1 MDPTEQAARKAEPGS
16 DLHHAVSA
24 QGNLLGQHSQVLR
37 SLGEG
42 QHALQKQLDDISRSL
57 SALFNQPS
65 QLSIPAAL
73 QPVPVPTPPTPVRDV
88 HIPDP
93 RPFSGELGKC
103 RGFLLQCTLIFDQ
116 KPLTYSS
123 DRSKVSYII
132 GLLTSRALT
141 WAEAYLETTPLHTLS
156 LQAFTAALLKV
167 FDGPV
172 RGRETA
178 KRLMSIRQGNQS
190 VAEFSV
196 EFRTLAADSGWNS
209 AALMD
214 HFLHCLTDTLKDE
227 LATRDLPATLDS
239 LIDLATRLDNR
250 LRERTR
256 ERRNPHPGLSPRWF
270 PPSSPEPSPDFLPV
284 SAAEPMQVGRT
295 HLTPTERQRRL
306 QAGACLYCG
315 EEGHFRAACPVRP
328 KDQARQFR
336 SGF

>member
-1 MDPTEQAARKAEPGS
+1 MDPSEQAARKTEPGS

-42 QHALQKQLDDISRSL
+42 QLALQKQLDDLSRSL

-65 QLSIPAAL
+65 QLLTPAAS
-73 QPVPVPTPPTPVRDV
+73 QPVPAPTPPTPAREV

-93 RPFSGELGKC
+93 KPFSGELGKC

-116 KPLTYSS
+116 KPHTYAS

-141 WAEAYLETTPLHTLS
+141 WAEAFLETTPLHTLS
-156 LQAFTAALLKV
+156 HQVFTTELLKV

-172 RGRETA
+172 RGREAA
-178 KRLMSIRQGNQS
+178 KRLMSLRQGNRS
-190 VAEFSV
+190 VAELSV
-196 EFRTLAADSGWNS
+196 EFRTLAADSGWNP

-214 HFLHCLTDTLKDE
+214 HFLQCLTDTMKDE
-227 LATRDLPATLDS
+227 LATLDLPTTLDE
-239 LIDLATRLDNR
+239 LIDLAIRLDNR
-250 LRERTR
+250 LRERFR
-256 ERRNPHPGLSPRWF
+256 ERRTPYQGPFPGRGSFSP
-270 PPSSPEPSPDFLPV
+270 PEPSPAFPSA
-284 SAAEPMQVGRT
+284 SAAEPMQVGST
-295 HLTPTERQRRL
+295 HLTPMERQKRL

-315 EEGHFRAACPVRP
+315 EVGHFRVSCPIRP
-328 KDQARQFR
+328 KDQAHQYR
-336 SGF
+336 SGL